1 MIPPDFAP
9 AEGYPLARKVAGA
22 LTAALTAARVPK
34 VVALSSVGAQRDSGL
49 GLITQVHLLEQALAA
64 LPATTASAM
73 LRPAWFMENSA
84 WDIAPARDNGEMPAF
99 LAPLD
104 RPYPMV
110 ATADI
115 GAVAARTLA
124 QHWSGR
130 RVIEIEGPRRYS
142 QNDIAVL
149 LGKALGRE
157 VRAKAV
163 PREQW
168 QALFQSQGTAW
179 PAPRMEMLDGF
190 NSGWIDFEPGKH
202 EHVTGTTPYETVLA
216 QLARR

>member
-1 MIPPDFAP
+1 MPGGRILAP
-9 AEGYPLARKVAGA
+9 VSWASASASPNPVPCLSTPVIE
-22 LTAALTAARVPK
+22 TARVWFSR
-34 VVALSSVGAQRDSGL
+34 ASCGGIDRSLS
-49 GLITQVHLLEQALAA
+49 
-64 LPATTASAM
+64 
-73 LRPAWFMENSA
+73 
-84 WDIAPARDNGEMPAF
+84 
-99 LAPLD
+99 
-104 RPYPMV
+104 V